1 MELSN
6 IRNFVIISHIDHGK
20 STLADR
26 FLELTG
32 AVAKEKIRPQYLDS
46 MELEKEKGI
55 TIKMH
60 PVRMKLKIE
69 NPKCQK
75 PDSLGSEFILNLIDT
90 PGHIDFSYEISR
102 ALACVEG
109 AILLVDATRGIQAQT
124 LFNLEQAQKQNLKII
139 GAVNKIDLPQAQIS
153 QTKKELSAIL
163 NVKESEIFA
172 ISAKK
177 GTNVPE
183 LLAAVVEKIPPP
195 EIPSSQN
202 FKALIFDSKY
212 DPFSGVVAYVR
223 VFEGEIKKG
232 EEIYLIA
239 QAQKAQAKEVGFFTP
254 ELTPCQILKA
264 GEIGYIKTGIKDP
277 TKVRVGDTITKLK
290 IKNQKLKIPIEPLPG
305 YQTPKPVV
313 FLSLYP
319 KNSSYFENLKT
330 ALEKLFLQDPSL
342 EFQVESK
349 SILGRGFRCGFLGS
363 LHAEITIKRLKNEF
377 AQELI
382 LTSPQVIFKIL
393 TKKGEIIF
401 ISSPTQWPL
410 PFLIK
415 EVQEP
420 WAKIEIIT
428 PNSYFSQIFKL
439 LKNFRC
445 HLKETKSL
453 TSQKSLLEAEAPL
466 REIITGNF
474 YDKLKSVSQGYASFS
489 FQPIEYR
496 KADLVKL
503 DILIA
508 KEVQPALAKIVPRD
522 KAFSEGKKIL
532 KKLKEILPPQQFSLE
547 LQAAIGGKII
557 ARESIRALRKDVTA
571 PLYGGDVTRK
581 MKLLEKQKKGKKK
594 LKEKTKLS
602 FPTEIFLE
610 LFKS

>member
-1 MELSN
+1 MELLN

-26 FLELTG
+26 FLELTKTIP
-32 AVAKEKIRPQYLDS
+32 KEKMRPQYLDS
-46 MELEKEKGI
+46 MDLEKEKGI

-60 PVRMKLKIE
+60 PVRMHYTLKTI
-69 NPKCQK
+69 PYT
-75 PDSLGSEFILNLIDT
+75 LNLIDT

-109 AILLVDATRGIQAQT
+109 AILLVDGTRGIQAQT
-124 LFNLEQAQKQNLKII
+124 LFNLAEAQKQNLKVI
-139 GAVNKIDLPQAQIS
+139 GVVNKIDLPQAQVS
-153 QTKKELSAIL
+153 QTKRELAAIL
-163 NVKESEIFA
+163 KVPEEEIFA
-172 ISAKK
+172 ISAKE
-177 GTNVPE
+177 GTNVS
-183 LLAAVVEKIPPP
+183 LLLNALIEKIPPP
-195 EIPSSQN
+195 KISLSHSQP
-202 FKALIFDSKY
+202 FKALIFDSRY
-212 DPFSGVVAYVR
+212 DPFSGVIAYVR
-223 VFEGEIKKG
+223 VFEGEIKRG

-239 QAQKAQAKEVGFFTP
+239 QTQKAQAKEVGFFTP

-277 TKVRVGDTITKLK
+277 TKVRVGDTIIK
-290 IKNQKLKIPIEPLPG
+290 ISNFKSQMSNPEPLPG
-305 YQTPKPVV
+305 YQTPEPVV

-319 KNSSYFENLKT
+319 KNSGYFENLKT
-330 ALEKLFLQDPSL
+330 ALEKLKLQDPSL

-393 TKKGEIIF
+393 TKKGDAIF
-401 ISSPTQWPL
+401 ISSPSQWPL

-439 LKNFRC
+439 LKNFHC

-557 ARESIRALRKDVTA
+557 ARETIRALRKDVTA